1 MKTAKPT
8 NPPAPVTHRE
18 VIAHMQAELRE
29 AQNTYVK
36 QGLKSLESDERGITL
51 RDLRR
56 LVETASKHVDRT
68 PDGIT
73 VYGSPLYPQ
82 S

>member
-18 VIAHMQAELRE
+18 VITQLKNELRE
-29 AQNTYVK
+29 AQDIYVK
-36 QGLKSLESDERGITL
+36 QTLKGYVTELPTL
-51 RDLRR
+51 RELRY
-56 LVETASKHVDRT
+56 LVNTASKHVDRT

-73 VYGSPLYPQ
+73 VYGSPLHPQ
-82 S
+82 Y